1 MLELPLKRCVQ
12 DVAMTQSDSATS
24 AEPRELVRLSTDALR
39 EFRDRERARYEAI
52 KARATPFNLARG
64 KPATEQVALANQL
77 LTAVATPEQC
87 WTEDGNDC
95 WNYYG
100 SPQGLIEVR
109 RLFAPMLGA
118 PPEQVLVANNSSLAL
133 MHDAVVYALLTGARD
148 GAAPWRDQHRPIRFL
163 CPSPG
168 YDRHFQICE
177 QYGIEMIAV
186 PLTGAGPDMAE
197 VERLAAD
204 PAVKGMWCVPKYSH
218 PTGSTMC
225 LTLAPPPATRI
236 GRWCSARPRRSR
248 SRRLASA
255 CSRPRP
261 PICAGSSRASRP
273 VPSGQTSSTSCGM
286 SWFCVTMPGSPRTCS
301 SSAVCSNRNS
311 QPCRTYSRPGSAAPG
326 SRPGLTRA
334 AVIS

>member
-1 MLELPLKRCVQ
+1 
-12 DVAMTQSDSATS
+12 MTQSDSAAS

-52 KARATPFNLARG
+52 RAHATPFNLARG

-95 WNYYG
+95 RNYYG

-118 PPEQVLVANNSSLAL
+118 PPELVLVANNSSLAL
-133 MHDAVVYALLTGARD
+133 MHDALVYALLTGASD
-148 GAAPWRDQHRPIRFL
+148 GAASWRDQHRPIRFL

-186 PLTGAGPDMAE
+186 PLTGAGPDMDE

-204 PAVKGMWCVPKYSH
+204 PAVKGMWCVPKYSN
-218 PTGSTMC
+218 PTGETYSSETVAR
-225 LTLAPPPATRI
+225 LARMSAAADFRPQRETVGHLESRKRRAQGPKHATHMPVLADPRAQI
-236 GRWCSARPRRSR
+236 VLWRVSARRSEHFRAFPRCFR
-248 SRRLASA
+248 
-255 CSRPRP
+255 
-261 PICAGSSRASRP
+261 G
-273 VPSGQTSSTSCGM
+273 V
-286 SWFCVTMPGSPRTCS
+286 
-301 SSAVCSNRNS
+301 
-311 QPCRTYSRPGSAAPG
+311 AA
-326 SRPGLTRA
+326 
-334 AVIS
+334 

>member
-1 MLELPLKRCVQ
+1 
-12 DVAMTQSDSATS
+12 MTQSDSATS

-95 WNYYG
+95 RNYYG
-100 SPQGLIEVR
+100 SPQGLIEAR

-118 PPEQVLVANNSSLAL
+118 PPEQMLVANNSSLAL

-148 GAAPWRDQHRPIRFL
+148 GATPWRDQHRPIRFL

-177 QYGIEMIAV
+177 Q
-186 PLTGAGPDMAE
+186 
-197 VERLAAD
+197 
-204 PAVKGMWCVPKYSH
+204 
-218 PTGSTMC
+218 
-225 LTLAPPPATRI
+225 
-236 GRWCSARPRRSR
+236 
-248 SRRLASA
+248 
-255 CSRPRP
+255 
-261 PICAGSSRASRP
+261 
-273 VPSGQTSSTSCGM
+273 
-286 SWFCVTMPGSPRTCS
+286 
-301 SSAVCSNRNS
+301 
-311 QPCRTYSRPGSAAPG
+311 
-326 SRPGLTRA
+326 
-334 AVIS
+334 